1 MDDRFEH
8 FSHYIHT
15 WNNNY
20 NIIKSQM
27 KWELENHFMG
37 RRAES
42 TGKNTE
48 NQENQDKSYEIHT

>member
-1 MDDRFEH
+1 
-8 FSHYIHT
+8 
-15 WNNNY
+15 
-20 NIIKSQM
+20 M